1 MKRLSILIA
10 TITLAMMTGCESQD
24 SRLAS
29 LAEQTAYQQASQNE
43 AMAELTQQVT
53 EDHRRVVETVEE
65 SRRDIVALDREVREE
80 RNELDQERKAMARV
94 RFQESKLAPAIQAF
108 GLMLVAALP
117 LVVCVFLL
125 RGLGGQSDDE
135 VAVDLLLRELTL
147 SDSLLRLPAS
157 SEPSTRNEEPEPPRL
172 ESEPVLPQL
181 DAFCFP
187 RARV

>member
-94 RFQESKLAPAIQAF
+94 RFQESKLAPAIHTF

-117 LVVCVFLL
+117 LVICVFLL

-135 VAVDLLLRELTL
+135 VAVDFLLRELTL
-147 SDSLLRLPAS
+147 SDSLLRLPVP
-157 SEPSTRNEEPEPPRL
+157 SESPEETSMPADRRLEHETDLRKAGEEPTTKR
-172 ESEPVLPQL
+172 
-181 DAFCFP
+181 
-187 RARV
+187 